1 MDQECLG
8 RDVEGVALVASMH
21 RTCTAGLMAY
31 TEDNRMHKAR
41 GEGSQQGDVVLG
53 V

>member
-8 RDVEGVALVASMH
+8 RDVEGVAPGASMY
-21 RTCTAGLMAY
+21 RTCTAGPMAY

-41 GEGSQQGDVVLG
+41 EGSQQGDVALG